1 MKALLVI
8 DMQVGLFEGEPPR
21 YDADGVIRRINKIA
35 SVVRTTGGIVV
46 FIQHE
51 DNGALKP
58 GTEGWEILPTLE
70 RMNTDRLVHKQAC
83 DSFYETDLSDLLE
96 MHGVQQII
104 VVGCA
109 TDFCVDTT
117 IRAAASRNYEV
128 VVAADAHTTKDRRHL
143 DAVTIIQHHNWMWEN
158 LILPRSEV
166 QVLPTKSVL
175 RWLQSEYQP

>member
-8 DMQVGLFEGEPPR
+8 DMQVGLFDGEPAR
-21 YDADGVIRRINKIA
+21 FDADGVMRRINKIA
-35 SVVRTTGGIVV
+35 RVVRTTGGIVV

-51 DNGALKP
+51 DNGVLKR

-70 RMNTDRLVHKQAC
+70 RMNTDLLVHKQAC

-96 MHGVQQII
+96 KHGVQQII
-104 VVGCA
+104 VTGCA

-128 VVAADAHTTKDRRHL
+128 VVVADAHTTKDRQHL
-143 DAVTIIQHHNWMWEN
+143 DAATIINHHNWMWEN
-158 LILPRSEV
+158 LILPRSEI
-166 QVLPTKSVL
+166 QVLPAKSVVK
-175 RWLQSEYQP
+175 WLQSEYQS

>member
-1 MKALLVI
+1 M
-8 DMQVGLFEGEPPR
+8 
-21 YDADGVIRRINKIA
+21 
-35 SVVRTTGGIVV
+35 VV

-51 DNGALKP
+51 DNSVLKI
-58 GTEGWEILPTLE
+58 GTDGWEILSTLE
-70 RMNTDRLVHKQAC
+70 RMNTDLLVHKQAC

-96 MHGVQQII
+96 KHGVQQII

-143 DAVTIIQHHNWMWEN
+143 DAETIIKHHNWMWEN

-166 QVLPTKSVL
+166 KVLPANSVL
-175 RWLQSEYQP
+175 RWLQSEYQS